1 MRVRIKGIVD
11 EERFHKTLERVAE
24 YLKASGVEQIQG
36 INFYLTP
43 LHPETG
49 EEALIVDSLTREEID
64 TIMLDNP
71 TKKATTRKSSKI
83 KAVNN
88 NESEASQKRGG
99 KKAQ

>member
-1 MRVRIKGIVD
+1 MRVRINGIVD
-11 EERFHKTLERVAE
+11 QERFHETLQRVAE
-24 YLKASGVEQIQG
+24 YLEASGVEEIQG

-64 TIMLDNP
+64 TIILDNP
-71 TKKATTRKSSKI
+71 TKKATTRKLSKI

-88 NESEASQKRGG
+88 NESKVSQKRGG
-99 KKAQ
+99 KKAK

>member
-11 EERFHKTLERVAE
+11 RERFDKTLERVAE
-24 YLKASGVEQIQG
+24 YLEASGIEQIQG

-49 EEALIVDSLTREEID
+49 EEALIVDSATSEEVD
-64 TIMLDNP
+64 TIVLDNP
-71 TKKATTRKSSKI
+71 TKKATKRKSSKI

-88 NESEASQKRGG
+88 NQSEASQKRGR
-99 KKAQ
+99 KKTN